1 MPDENNDKTAEME
14 SLQYLNQIYGD
25 RYSAITAEIRSVIDE
40 IGDLNRSVETLS
52 NFDSVKGK
60 RMLTMAGRSLFVYAI
75 AEPEEKVLVEVGGG
89 YLVEK
94 SIEEGKQFLST
105 SIESK
110 NKYLNSL
117 TVEKEKLENA
127 LLEISYKLS
136 QEQDSYV

>member
-40 IGDLNRSVETLS
+40 IEDLNRSVETLS

-89 YLVEK
+89 YLIEK